1 MHASPAH
8 PGQREH
14 RFKEPRLSE
23 PKGRGKAAKPSRTL
37 DDEIAEAEARLKAL
51 RVKQQQEKEQRDRDA
66 NQKDILALIRDEG
79 LDAVPVARWKAVLPQ
94 LQQLLKGTGADA
106 AHDSDET
113 AAAES
118 QA

>member
-1 MHASPAH
+1 MHASPAR
-8 PGQREH
+8 PGQDAH

-94 LQQLLKGTGADA
+94 LQQLLKSTADDMA
-106 AHDSDET
+106 PASDET
-113 AAAES
+113 SEA
-118 QA
+118 

>member
-1 MHASPAH
+1 M
-8 PGQREH
+8 
-14 RFKEPRLSE
+14 SE

-51 RVKQQQEKEQRDRDA
+51 RVKQQQEKEQRDRDV

-79 LDAVPVARWKAVLPQ
+79 LDAVPLAQWKAVLPQ
-94 LQQLLKGTGADA
+94 LRHLLKGAPDDA
-106 AHDSDET
+106 APAADEESE
-113 AAAES
+113 AES